1 MQVKDQF
8 RKNQLSQLPGGSVVT
23 VYYENKSKLEYDKIK
38 SPKHYVETLMVLAKA
53 RGDFDN
59 ILLIEDSEG
68 NNWYTKK
75 KVMAINLGRLIRK
88 ENLSWMIKDLTNDI
102 GELMIDPSKG
112 PLLDDAKEGDLYEF
126 YVNAIAIGR
135 DEFTVTDIDVAV
147 LKRRIS

>member
-75 KVMAINLGRLIRK
+75 KVMEINVGKIYRTK
-88 ENLSWMIKDLTNDI
+88 NLSWMIKDLSNNT
-102 GELMIDPSKG
+102 ELMIDPSKG